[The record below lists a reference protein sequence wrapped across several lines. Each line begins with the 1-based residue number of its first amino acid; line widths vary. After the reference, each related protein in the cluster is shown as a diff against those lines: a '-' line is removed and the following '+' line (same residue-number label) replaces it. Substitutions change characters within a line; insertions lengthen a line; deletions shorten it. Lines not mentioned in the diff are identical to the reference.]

1 MKTVC
6 YIIPKSAERSYTC
19 THRLNYYLHG
29 ELKVRTSC
37 LVLFPIS
44 VQFYSFYIF
53 QNMYSSFVPKLLTV
67 VGGCSLYDVS
77 HQSPGKGQG
86 HSWPAGCLLQCRGCA
101 FDMLYRHG
109 RDLGDHVRSMLKHY
123 AHRNI

>member
-1 MKTVC
+1 MIEKNQKDCDIKQFHNIDSLLSVYIKDNSKMKTVC

-44 VQFYSFYIF
+44 VQFYYLFYIF
-53 QNMYSSFVPKLLTV
+53 QNMDSSFVPKLLTV
-67 VGGCSLYDVS
+67 VGGV
-77 HQSPGKGQG
+77 
-86 HSWPAGCLLQCRGCA
+86 
-101 FDMLYRHG
+101 
-109 RDLGDHVRSMLKHY
+109 
-123 AHRNI
+123 